1 MLSQFS
7 VIVKKLAIP
16 VLFFAA
22 GVFLIILG
30 ITQKQDFMFNISA
43 VMMLLAGLLS
53 LLFSLGKLNSKVVM
67 IVGFISL
74 PIAAVLYALS
84 WKSVGDTTRYQINY
98 ENTSRLAVQNLQ
110 DIRYVQKIHMDQHG
124 KYLGTWEEFNDFV
137 RNGRM
142 PYVDS
147 RGTVPAEKITEEE
160 RNYLYHDNRPID
172 VNMTEEEAYRLS
184 KWKEGPRYNDLF
196 TDFKRDTLMLSILDL
211 KFKSRSYVDSRKK
224 NGFHRFSVDSL
235 QYIPYTGARNKWD
248 LKTKDSVKVQD
259 SYIPTIRVEGK
270 IPFHKTKGKK
280 DESNKFYFGNLNTSD
295 VSGSWE
301 AL

>member
-22 GVFLIILG
+22 GIFLIILG
-30 ITQKQDFMFNISA
+30 ITQKQDFIFNVSA

-53 LLFSLGKLNSKVVM
+53 LLFSLGKLNSK
-67 IVGFISL
+67 IVIIIGIAAL
-74 PIAAVLYALS
+74 PISAILYALS
-84 WKSVGDTTRYQINY
+84 WKSVGDTTRYQKNY
-98 ENTSRLAVQNLQ
+98 DKTSKLAIQNLQ
-110 DIRYVQKIHMDQHG
+110 DIRYVQKIYMDQNG
-124 KYLGTWEEFNDFV
+124 KYLGTWDEFNDFV
-137 RNGRM
+137 KNGKM

-147 RGTVPAEKITEEE
+147 RGTVPAEKINEAE
-160 RNYLYHDNRPID
+160 RDFLYHDNRPID

-184 KWKEGPRYNDLF
+184 KWTEGPRYNQLF
-196 TDFKRDTLMLSILDL
+196 KDFKRDTLMLSIMDL
-211 KFKSRSYVDSRKK
+211 KFKSKSYVESRKK
-224 NGFHRFSVDSL
+224 NDFPAFSADSL
-235 QYIPYTGARNKWD
+235 QYIPYTAARKKWD

-259 SYIPTIRVEGK
+259 TYIPTIRVEGK

-301 AL
+301 AM